1 MGRGYIWGKTIPLL
15 KHYAILG
22 SGADTFVIAFPNYDY
37 VSMFNGG
44 YGTCFR
50 LKKYDLMAFV
60 GAGVLAGSAG
70 CMVVQ
75 IINDSSITVAPVY
88 WTMIGVGLA
97 VFRNLRRGELYVPK
111 GAA

>member
-1 MGRGYIWGKTIPLL
+1 MTKPHNMYLQIGVQTGVLSLI
-15 KHYAILG
+15 AILVFYFWFFFYG
-22 SGADTFVIAFPNYDY
+22 L
-37 VSMFNGG
+37 
-44 YGTCFR
+44 GTCFR
-50 LKKYDLMAFV
+50 LKKYDFMAFV

-70 CMVVQ
+70 YMVVQ

-111 GAA
+111 GAEE